1 MATEKELEEQSRV
14 RIEKIYTVLLGVDNT
29 DDGGMAQDVKEIR
42 EHARKQN
49 GRIRKLEIGLVGL
62 IGTLSGLGILDYA
75 VFNKVFGG

>member
-42 EHARKQN
+42 EHA
-49 GRIRKLEIGLVGL
+49 LAAP
-62 IGTLSGLGILDYA
+62 GTMTADVTLLKHG
-75 VFNKVFGG
+75 